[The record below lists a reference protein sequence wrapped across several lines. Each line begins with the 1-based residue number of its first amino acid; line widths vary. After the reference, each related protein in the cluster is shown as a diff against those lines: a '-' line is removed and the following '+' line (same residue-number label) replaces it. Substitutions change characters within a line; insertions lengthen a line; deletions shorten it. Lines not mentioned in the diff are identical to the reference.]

1 MQSDDLFL
9 RKFCRQRPRPPL
21 ATVNFDSK
29 RDGGV
34 RARVLA
40 GEWPPRR
47 DGEGEDGESL
57 TTPNRVSLNLRSV
70 GRGHI
75 MQRSNS
81 DVTLG
86 DLDSS
91 GKVGGKATRVVG
103 EKAGA
108 GAQGDSGVVL
118 HREYGSLSSLERQTG
133 LSGTQ
138 ELSADDQGALSPNA
152 LRFKDPFLLL
162 GLHATP
168 PEPDGFFR
176 ALSAPTGETPKPAKP
191 PKPEGLSKKAKP
203 SPPQIPQPGPYDNLG
218 GGAWVRN
225 FAHYDVQ
232 SILFDLLEAASNR
245 DSIGR
250 KKNITSGASAAS
262 TMRPLTQATPSSPSQ
277 GGGSGGGAV
286 EDPDQCLLDE
296 GDGNDN
302 ELLLSCPHFRNEMGG
317 EERAGLGHT
326 QGRGCLWLSL
336 RNPNDAVSVLEE
348 PRESHVQQQG
358 KSNYFI
364 EHADLGAHY
373 YRKYFYMKDHQNFF
387 GIDDRLGPVAISFRR
402 EEKEGSSGAQY
413 NYRII
418 FRTTELKTL
427 RGSILEE
434 SVPSAARHTTP
445 RGLSPKRL
453 LEFIIP
459 ELNLHC
465 LRLASTSPKVRDTL
479 LKLDEQ
485 GLNFQRKVGVMYCRA
500 GQSSEEDMY
509 NNESSGPAF
518 EEFLDLLGE
527 RVKLKGWEKY
537 RAQLDT
543 KTDSTGIQSLYTRY
557 QDYEVMF
564 HVSTMLPYTANN
576 TQQLLRKRH
585 IGNDIVTIV
594 FQEPG
599 ALPFTPKAIRSHFQ
613 HVFIIIQVEKSCS
626 DHTYYRVAVTRSKDI
641 PLFGPLFPK
650 GARFPRSPAFRDFL
664 LAKAVNAENAAE
676 KAEKFRSMATRTR
689 QEYLKDL
696 AENYVTTTP
705 IDSSTKF
712 PLLSLG
718 GKRKDKLKGAKGAE
732 LHSAGALVWAVRAT
746 SGNEEENGG
755 QKLPC
760 LLGVSAESVVL
771 IERYTRRVVFN
782 CCCRDVIGWKAL
794 TDSRACLDIFY
805 ERGEAVSISVMDSQ
819 AEEIREMVQRL
830 ELVTRGCE
838 AREVTPLR
846 DGVGQPGFLMSEE
859 GFVTDLQRFGYAES
873 GGLQLGAR
881 VVRLC
886 GHALVHL
893 GPEERARLL
902 RTAHKIHIT
911 VIPPDENGKPRR
923 SFSELYQKAIQDAER
938 KPGEG
943 QSGEAWVLDERE
955 EEEEEMEEEERE
967 QGEGKEAETME
978 GPAEG
983 GEAEDRPSEM
993 GQGEEDKGDQGSLF
1007 STPSL
1012 PILRATSLHD
1022 HPPNQTMEAISH
1034 SQLTR
1039 SYSLEYSRDI
1049 CGGHVYDNVG
1059 VKMEHHIYDNPEE
1072 LRDATP
1078 DLILAVR
1085 SKVPLDE
1092 EQFVG
1097 AELGEER
1104 TLASDP
1110 SLSSTRLSCLDRT
1123 ERNSRALSLHNSIT
1137 KILSENTD
1145 SSEEEWQS
1153 IADLATACRSI
1164 LEALSQEDRKAG
1176 DGTQGA
1182 DSLTDGKLKDM
1193 KDSDSPGHLEEK
1205 VSQLEDMLK
1214 RLQDD
1219 LQKPWWSD
1227 RRVLLCAAPWQEK
1240 EDKAVLQ
1247 AEVQSLRQNNQR
1259 LQEESQ
1265 STVSRLIKV
1274 TELLC
1279 NVNKPC

>member
-29 RDGGV
+29 RD
-34 RARVLA
+34 
-40 GEWPPRR
+40 
-47 DGEGEDGESL
+47 
-57 TTPNRVSLNLRSV
+57 
-70 GRGHI
+70 
-75 MQRSNS
+75 
-81 DVTLG
+81 
-86 DLDSS
+86 
-91 GKVGGKATRVVG
+91 
-103 EKAGA
+103 
-108 GAQGDSGVVL
+108 
-118 HREYGSLSSLERQTG
+118 
-133 LSGTQ
+133 
-138 ELSADDQGALSPNA
+138 
-152 LRFKDPFLLL
+152 DPFLLL

-232 SILFDLLEAASNR
+232 SILFDLLEA
-245 DSIGR
+245 
-250 KKNITSGASAAS
+250 
-262 TMRPLTQATPSSPSQ
+262 TPSSPSQ

-317 EERAGLGHT
+317 EERAGLGNT

-373 YRKYFYMKDHQNFF
+373 YRKYFYMKGEYHQNFF

-746 SGNEEENGG
+746 SGNEEETGG

-782 CCCRDVIGWKAL
+782 CCCRDVIGWKAV
-794 TDSRACLDIFY
+794 TDSRAIGGPCLDIFY

-923 SFSELYQKAIQDAER
+923 SERGERGSERWMGIEES
-938 KPGEG
+938 GEG
-943 QSGEAWVLDERE
+943 RHI
-955 EEEEEMEEEERE
+955 
-967 QGEGKEAETME
+967 ET
-978 GPAEG
+978 
-983 GEAEDRPSEM
+983 
-993 GQGEEDKGDQGSLF
+993 LF
-1007 STPSL
+1007 S
-1012 PILRATSLHD
+1012 
-1022 HPPNQTMEAISH
+1022 
-1034 SQLTR
+1034 
-1039 SYSLEYSRDI
+1039 
-1049 CGGHVYDNVG
+1049 
-1059 VKMEHHIYDNPEE
+1059 
-1072 LRDATP
+1072 
-1078 DLILAVR
+1078 
-1085 SKVPLDE
+1085 
-1092 EQFVG
+1092 
-1097 AELGEER
+1097 
-1104 TLASDP
+1104 
-1110 SLSSTRLSCLDRT
+1110 LSV
-1123 ERNSRALSLHNSIT
+1123 
-1137 KILSENTD
+1137 LSENTD

-1153 IADLATACRSI
+1153 IADLAAACRGI
-1164 LEALSQEDRKAG
+1164 LEALSQEGKKTSAG
-1176 DGTQGA
+1176 DP
-1182 DSLTDGKLKDM
+1182 L
-1193 KDSDSPGHLEEK
+1193 SPLHP
-1205 VSQLEDMLK
+1205 SQ
-1214 RLQDD
+1214 
-1219 LQKPWWSD
+1219 PWWSD

-1265 STVSRLIKV
+1265 STVSQSAPPAGLNHV
-1274 TELLC
+1274 LS
-1279 NVNKPC
+1279 

>member
-29 RDGGV
+29 RD
-34 RARVLA
+34 
-40 GEWPPRR
+40 
-47 DGEGEDGESL
+47 
-57 TTPNRVSLNLRSV
+57 
-70 GRGHI
+70 
-75 MQRSNS
+75 
-81 DVTLG
+81 
-86 DLDSS
+86 
-91 GKVGGKATRVVG
+91 
-103 EKAGA
+103 
-108 GAQGDSGVVL
+108 
-118 HREYGSLSSLERQTG
+118 
-133 LSGTQ
+133 
-138 ELSADDQGALSPNA
+138 
-152 LRFKDPFLLL
+152 DPFLLL
-162 GLHATP
+162 GLHAAP

-232 SILFDLLEAASNR
+232 SILFDLLEA
-245 DSIGR
+245 
-250 KKNITSGASAAS
+250 
-262 TMRPLTQATPSSPSQ
+262 TPSSPSQ
-277 GGGSGGGAV
+277 GGGSVGGAV

-317 EERAGLGHT
+317 EERAGLGNT
-326 QGRGCLWLSL
+326 QGRGGLWLSL

-373 YRKYFYMKDHQNFF
+373 YRKYFYMKGEYHQNFF

-543 KTDSTGIQSLYTRY
+543 KTDSTGILSLYTRY

-650 GARFPRSPAFRDFL
+650 GARFPRSAAFRDFL

-746 SGNEEENGG
+746 SGNEEETGG

-782 CCCRDVIGWKAL
+782 CCCRDVIGWKAV
-794 TDSRACLDIFY
+794 TDSRAIGGPCLDIFY

-923 SFSELYQKAIQDAER
+923 SERGVRGSERWMGIEDS
-938 KPGEG
+938 GEG
-943 QSGEAWVLDERE
+943 RHI
-955 EEEEEMEEEERE
+955 
-967 QGEGKEAETME
+967 ET
-978 GPAEG
+978 
-983 GEAEDRPSEM
+983 
-993 GQGEEDKGDQGSLF
+993 LF
-1007 STPSL
+1007 S
-1012 PILRATSLHD
+1012 
-1022 HPPNQTMEAISH
+1022 
-1034 SQLTR
+1034 
-1039 SYSLEYSRDI
+1039 
-1049 CGGHVYDNVG
+1049 
-1059 VKMEHHIYDNPEE
+1059 
-1072 LRDATP
+1072 
-1078 DLILAVR
+1078 
-1085 SKVPLDE
+1085 
-1092 EQFVG
+1092 
-1097 AELGEER
+1097 
-1104 TLASDP
+1104 
-1110 SLSSTRLSCLDRT
+1110 LSV
-1123 ERNSRALSLHNSIT
+1123 
-1137 KILSENTD
+1137 LSENTD

-1164 LEALSQEDRKAG
+1164 LEALSP
-1176 DGTQGA
+1176 
-1182 DSLTDGKLKDM
+1182 L
-1193 KDSDSPGHLEEK
+1193 SPLHP
-1205 VSQLEDMLK
+1205 SQ
-1214 RLQDD
+1214 
-1219 LQKPWWSD
+1219 PWWSD

>member
-1 MQSDDLFL
+1 MQSDDLFI
-9 RKFCRQRPRPPL
+9 RKFRRQNVRPPI
-21 ATVNFDSK
+21 AAVSFDPK
-29 RDGGV
+29 REAGV
-34 RARVLA
+34 V
-40 GEWPPRR
+40 EWPPRR
-47 DGEGEDGESL
+47 DSDGVDGDSL
-57 TTPNRVSLNLRSV
+57 TPSRVGLNLRSV

-91 GKVGGKATRVVG
+91 GKAAGKAARAAG
-103 EKAGA
+103 EKVGV
-108 GAQGDSGVVL
+108 GAQGDSGVLL
-118 HREYGSLSSLERQTG
+118 HREYGSLSSLERQTQA
-133 LSGTQ
+133 Q
-138 ELSADDQGALSPNA
+138 EVSTDEQGPLSPKA

-162 GLHATP
+162 GLQGNP

-176 ALSAPTGETPKPAKP
+176 GLSVTTGDSPKPAKP
-191 PKPEGLSKKAKP
+191 PKPEGLSKKTKP
-203 SPPQIPQPGPYDNLG
+203 GPPQIPQPGPYDNIG

-232 SILFDLLEAASNR
+232 SILFDLTEAATNR

-262 TMRPLTQATPSSPSQ
+262 QLRPLSQATPSSPAQ
-277 GGGSGGGAV
+277 GGGGNGGNAD
-286 EDPDQCLLDE
+286 DPEQSLLLDE

-302 ELLLSCPHFRNEMGG
+302 ELLLSCPHFRNETGG
-317 EERAGLGHT
+317 EEQVGLGRS
-326 QGRGCLWLSL
+326 QGRRGLWSSL
-336 RNPNDAVSVLEE
+336 RTPNDAVSVLEE

-373 YRKYFYMKDHQNFF
+373 YRKYFYMKEHQNFF
-387 GIDDRLGPVAISFRR
+387 GMDDRLGPVAISFRR

-418 FRTTELKTL
+418 FRTTEMKTL

-453 LEFIIP
+453 LEFIMP

-465 LRLASTSPKVRDTL
+465 LRLASNSPKVRDTL

-527 RVKLKGWEKY
+527 RVRLKGWEKY
-537 RAQLDT
+537 RAQLDN
-543 KTDSTGIQSLYTRY
+543 KTDSTGTHSLYTRY
-557 QDYEVMF
+557 QDYEIMF

-599 ALPFTPKAIRSHFQ
+599 ALPFTPKSIRSHFQ
-613 HVFIIIQVEKSCS
+613 HVFIIVQVHEPCT
-626 DHTYYRVAVTRSKDI
+626 DNTYYRVAVTRSKDM

-676 KAEKFRSMATRTR
+676 KSEKFRSMATRTR

-732 LHSAGALVWAVRAT
+732 LHSAGALVWAVMVS
-746 SGNEEENGG
+746 SGDEGEAGEHR
-755 QKLPC
+755 LPC

-771 IERYTRRVVFN
+771 IERCTRRVVFN
-782 CCCRDVIGWKAL
+782 CSCRDVIGWKAV
-794 TDSRACLDIFY
+794 TETKEGGPCLDIFY
-805 ERGEAVSISVMDSQ
+805 ERGESVSISVMESQ
-819 AEEIREMVQRL
+819 ADDIREVVQRL

-838 AREVTPLR
+838 ALEVTPLR
-846 DGVGQPGFLMSEE
+846 DGVGQPGFLMNEE
-859 GFVTDLQRFGYAES
+859 GFVTDLQRFCYAES
-873 GGLQLGAR
+873 GGLQLWAR

-886 GHALVHL
+886 GHSLVHL
-893 GPEERARLL
+893 SPEERTRLL

-923 SFSELYQKAIQDAER
+923 SFSELYQKAIKDAEC
-938 KPGEG
+938 KPGED

-955 EEEEEMEEEERE
+955 EEEEDE
-967 QGEGKEAETME
+967 GEVKTDEVKTGGANEVDITEVRVEAEE
-978 GPAEG
+978 
-983 GEAEDRPSEM
+983 
-993 GQGEEDKGDQGSLF
+993 GEELSCDKGQSESHYSLL
-1007 STPSL
+1007 TLPSL
-1012 PILRATSLHD
+1012 PLLRATSLQD
-1022 HPPNQTMEAISH
+1022 QPANQSPEGSA

-1039 SYSLEYSRDI
+1039 SYSLERQPSYSDT
-1049 CGGHVYDNVG
+1049 CDGHVYDNVG
-1059 VKMEHHIYDNPEE
+1059 LKVERHIYENVGE

-1078 DLILAVR
+1078 DLILAVKP
-1085 SKVPLDE
+1085 KVPLEDE
-1092 EQFVG
+1092 Q
-1097 AELGEER
+1097 
-1104 TLASDP
+1104 
-1110 SLSSTRLSCLDRT
+1110 LSCVDRA

-1137 KILSENTD
+1137 KILSETTD
-1145 SSEEEWQS
+1145 STEEEWQS

-1164 LEALSQEDRKAG
+1164 LEALSREDRKAA
-1176 DGTQGA
+1176 DPSQAGA
-1182 DSLTDGKLKDM
+1182 DQTDGKLKDS
-1193 KDSDSPGHLEEK
+1193 KESDSPGHLEEK
-1205 VSQLEDMLK
+1205 VSQLEAMLK
-1214 RLQDD
+1214 KLQDD
-1219 LQKPWWSD
+1219 LQK
-1227 RRVLLCAAPWQEK
+1227 EK

-1265 STVSRLIKV
+1265 STVARLIKV

>member
-1 MQSDDLFL
+1 MQSDDLFI
-9 RKFCRQRPRPPL
+9 RKFRRQNVRPPI
-21 ATVNFDSK
+21 ATVSFDPK
-29 RDGGV
+29 REAGV
-34 RARVLA
+34 V
-40 GEWPPRR
+40 EWPPRR
-47 DGEGEDGESL
+47 DGDGAEADSL
-57 TTPNRVSLNLRSV
+57 TPSRVGLNLRAV

-91 GKVGGKATRVVG
+91 GKAGGKAARAVG
-103 EKAGA
+103 EKVGA
-108 GAQGDSGVVL
+108 GAQGDSGVLL
-118 HREYGSLSSLERQTG
+118 HREYGSLSSLERQTQV
-133 LSGTQ
+133 Q
-138 ELSADDQGALSPNA
+138 EPIADDQGPLSPNA

-162 GLHATP
+162 GLQGNP

-176 ALSAPTGETPKPAKP
+176 GLSVSSGDSPKPAKP
-191 PKPEGLSKKAKP
+191 PKPEGLSKKSKP
-203 SPPQIPQPGPYDNLG
+203 VPPQIPQPGPYDNIG

-232 SILFDLLEAASNR
+232 SILFDLTEAATNR

-262 TMRPLTQATPSSPSQ
+262 QLRPLSQSTPSSPAQ
-277 GGGSGGGAV
+277 GGGSNGGNAD
-286 EDPDQCLLDE
+286 DPEQSLLLDE

-302 ELLLSCPHFRNEMGG
+302 ELLLSCPHFRNETGG
-317 EERAGLGHT
+317 EEQVGLGRS
-326 QGRGCLWLSL
+326 QGRRGLWSSL
-336 RNPNDAVSVLEE
+336 RTPNDAVSVLEE
-348 PRESHVQQQG
+348 PRESHVQLQG

-373 YRKYFYMKDHQNFF
+373 YRKYFYMKEHQNFF
-387 GIDDRLGPVAISFRR
+387 GMDDRLGPVAISFRR
-402 EEKEGSSGAQY
+402 EEKEGTSGAQY

-418 FRTTELKTL
+418 FRTTEMKTL

-453 LEFIIP
+453 LEFIMP

-465 LRLASTSPKVRDTL
+465 LRLASNSPKVRDTL

-527 RVKLKGWEKY
+527 RVRLKGWEKY
-537 RAQLDT
+537 RAQLDN
-543 KTDSTGIQSLYTRY
+543 KTDSTGTHSLYTRY
-557 QDYEVMF
+557 QDYEIMF

-599 ALPFTPKAIRSHFQ
+599 ALPFTPKSIRSHFQ
-613 HVFIIIQVEKSCS
+613 HVFIIVQVHEPCT
-626 DHTYYRVAVTRSKDI
+626 DNTYYRVAVTRSKDM

-676 KAEKFRSMATRTR
+676 KSEKFRSMATRTR

-732 LHSAGALVWAVRAT
+732 LHSAGALVWAVMVNSRDEWEA
-746 SGNEEENGG
+746 GEH
-755 QKLPC
+755 KLPC

-771 IERYTRRVVFN
+771 IERCTRRVVFN
-782 CCCRDVIGWKAL
+782 CSCRDVIGWKAV
-794 TDSRACLDIFY
+794 TETKEGGPCLDIFY
-805 ERGEAVSISVMDSQ
+805 ERGESVSITVMESQ
-819 AEEIREMVQRL
+819 AEEIREVVQRL

-838 AREVTPLR
+838 ALEVTPLR
-846 DGVGQPGFLMSEE
+846 DGVGQPGFLMNEE
-859 GFVTDLQRFGYAES
+859 GFVTELQRFCYAES
-873 GGLQLGAR
+873 GGLQLWAR

-886 GHALVHL
+886 GHSLVHL
-893 GPEERARLL
+893 SPEERTRLL

-923 SFSELYQKAIQDAER
+923 SFSELYLKAIKDAEC
-938 KPGEG
+938 KPGED

-955 EEEEEMEEEERE
+955 EEEEEEEEEAKEDE
-967 QGEGKEAETME
+967 QKAGGVDELDTMEVQVEAEE
-978 GPAEG
+978 G
-983 GEAEDRPSEM
+983 EDQPC
-993 GQGEEDKGDQGSLF
+993 DKEQSDRGQGSLL
-1007 STPSL
+1007 TPPSL
-1012 PILRATSLHD
+1012 PLLRATSLQD
-1022 HPPNQTMEAISH
+1022 QPANQSQEGST

-1039 SYSLEYSRDI
+1039 SFSLERQPSYSDT
-1049 CGGHVYDNVG
+1049 CDGHVYDNVG
-1059 VKMEHHIYDNPEE
+1059 VKERHIYENVGE

-1078 DLILAVR
+1078 DLILAVKP
-1085 SKVPLDE
+1085 KVPLED
-1092 EQFVG
+1092 EQFMA
-1097 AELGEER
+1097 AEFGDDKAS
-1104 TLASDP
+1104 ASDS
-1110 SLSSTRLSCLDRT
+1110 SLSSSRLSCVDRA

-1137 KILSENTD
+1137 KILSETTD
-1145 SSEEEWQS
+1145 STEEEWQS

-1164 LEALSQEDRKAG
+1164 LEALSREDRKAG
-1176 DGTQGA
+1176 DPSQGGA
-1182 DSLTDGKLKDM
+1182 DQTDGKLKDP
-1193 KDSDSPGHLEEK
+1193 KESDSPGHLEEK
-1205 VSQLEDMLK
+1205 VSQLEAMLK
-1214 RLQDD
+1214 KLQDD
-1219 LQKPWWSD
+1219 LQK
-1227 RRVLLCAAPWQEK
+1227 EK

-1265 STVSRLIKV
+1265 STVARLIKV

>member
-1 MQSDDLFL
+1 MQSDDLFI
-9 RKFCRQRPRPPL
+9 RKFRRQNVRPPI
-21 ATVNFDSK
+21 AAVSFDPK
-29 RDGGV
+29 REAGV
-34 RARVLA
+34 V
-40 GEWPPRR
+40 EWPPRR
-47 DGEGEDGESL
+47 DSDGVDGDSL
-57 TTPNRVSLNLRSV
+57 TPSRVGLNLRSV

-91 GKVGGKATRVVG
+91 GKAAGKAARAAG
-103 EKAGA
+103 EKVGV
-108 GAQGDSGVVL
+108 GAQGDSGVLL
-118 HREYGSLSSLERQTG
+118 HREYGSLSSLERQTQA
-133 LSGTQ
+133 Q
-138 ELSADDQGALSPNA
+138 EVSTDEQGPLSPKA

-162 GLHATP
+162 GLQGNP

-176 ALSAPTGETPKPAKP
+176 GLSVTTGDSPKPAKP
-191 PKPEGLSKKAKP
+191 PKPEGLSKKTKP
-203 SPPQIPQPGPYDNLG
+203 GPPQIPQPGPYDNIG

-232 SILFDLLEAASNR
+232 SILFDLTEAATNR

-262 TMRPLTQATPSSPSQ
+262 QLRPLSQATPSSPAQ
-277 GGGSGGGAV
+277 GGGGNGGNAD
-286 EDPDQCLLDE
+286 DPEQSLLLDE

-302 ELLLSCPHFRNEMGG
+302 ELLLSCPHFRNETGG
-317 EERAGLGHT
+317 EEQVGLGRS
-326 QGRGCLWLSL
+326 QGRRGLWSSL
-336 RNPNDAVSVLEE
+336 RTPNDAVSVLEE

-373 YRKYFYMKDHQNFF
+373 YRKYFYMKEHQNFF
-387 GIDDRLGPVAISFRR
+387 GMDDRLGPVAISFRR

-418 FRTTELKTL
+418 FRTTEMKTL

-453 LEFIIP
+453 LEFIMP

-465 LRLASTSPKVRDTL
+465 LRLASNSPKVRDTL

-527 RVKLKGWEKY
+527 RVRLKGWEKY
-537 RAQLDT
+537 RAQLDN
-543 KTDSTGIQSLYTRY
+543 KTDSTGTHSLYTRY
-557 QDYEVMF
+557 QDYEIMF

-599 ALPFTPKAIRSHFQ
+599 ALPFTPKSIRSHFQ
-613 HVFIIIQVEKSCS
+613 HVFIIVQVHEPCT
-626 DHTYYRVAVTRSKDI
+626 DNTYYRVAVTRSKDM

-676 KAEKFRSMATRTR
+676 KSEKFRSMATRTR

-732 LHSAGALVWAVRAT
+732 LHSAGALVWAVMVS
-746 SGNEEENGG
+746 SGDEGEAGEHR
-755 QKLPC
+755 LPC

-771 IERYTRRVVFN
+771 IERCTRRVVFN
-782 CCCRDVIGWKAL
+782 CSCRDVIGWKAV
-794 TDSRACLDIFY
+794 TETKEGGPCLDIFY
-805 ERGEAVSISVMDSQ
+805 ERGESVSISVMESQ
-819 AEEIREMVQRL
+819 ADDIREVVQRL

-838 AREVTPLR
+838 ALEVTPLR
-846 DGVGQPGFLMSEE
+846 DGVGQPGFLMNEE
-859 GFVTDLQRFGYAES
+859 GFVTDLQRFCYAES
-873 GGLQLGAR
+873 GGLQLWAR

-886 GHALVHL
+886 GHSLVHL
-893 GPEERARLL
+893 SPEERTRLL

-923 SFSELYQKAIQDAER
+923 SFSELYQKAIKDAEC
-938 KPGEG
+938 KPGED

-955 EEEEEMEEEERE
+955 EEEEDE
-967 QGEGKEAETME
+967 GEVKTDEVKTGGANEVDITEVRVEAEE
-978 GPAEG
+978 
-983 GEAEDRPSEM
+983 
-993 GQGEEDKGDQGSLF
+993 GEELSCDKGQSESHYSLL
-1007 STPSL
+1007 TLPSL
-1012 PILRATSLHD
+1012 PLLRATSLQD
-1022 HPPNQTMEAISH
+1022 QPANQSPEGSA

-1039 SYSLEYSRDI
+1039 SYSLERQPSYSDT
-1049 CGGHVYDNVG
+1049 CDGHVYDNVG
-1059 VKMEHHIYDNPEE
+1059 LKVERHIYENVGE

-1078 DLILAVR
+1078 DLILAVKP
-1085 SKVPLDE
+1085 KVPLED
-1092 EQFVG
+1092 EQFMG
-1097 AELGEER
+1097 AEFGDDKAS
-1104 TLASDP
+1104 ASDS
-1110 SLSSTRLSCLDRT
+1110 SLSSSQLSCVDRA

-1137 KILSENTD
+1137 KILSETTD
-1145 SSEEEWQS
+1145 STEEEWQS

-1164 LEALSQEDRKAG
+1164 LEALSREDRKAA
-1176 DGTQGA
+1176 DPSQAGA
-1182 DSLTDGKLKDM
+1182 DQTDGKLKDS
-1193 KDSDSPGHLEEK
+1193 KERPPRREGIAAGGHAEE
-1205 VSQLEDMLK
+1205 
-1214 RLQDD
+1214 
-1219 LQKPWWSD
+1219 
-1227 RRVLLCAAPWQEK
+1227 A
-1240 EDKAVLQ
+1240 
-1247 AEVQSLRQNNQR
+1247 
-1259 LQEESQ
+1259 
-1265 STVSRLIKV
+1265 TG
-1274 TELLC
+1274 
-1279 NVNKPC
+1279 

>member
-1219 LQKPWWSD
+1219 LQK
-1227 RRVLLCAAPWQEK
+1227 EK

>member
-29 RDGGV
+29 RD
-34 RARVLA
+34 
-40 GEWPPRR
+40 
-47 DGEGEDGESL
+47 
-57 TTPNRVSLNLRSV
+57 
-70 GRGHI
+70 
-75 MQRSNS
+75 
-81 DVTLG
+81 
-86 DLDSS
+86 
-91 GKVGGKATRVVG
+91 
-103 EKAGA
+103 
-108 GAQGDSGVVL
+108 
-118 HREYGSLSSLERQTG
+118 
-133 LSGTQ
+133 
-138 ELSADDQGALSPNA
+138 
-152 LRFKDPFLLL
+152 DPFLLL

-232 SILFDLLEAASNR
+232 SILFDLLEA
-245 DSIGR
+245 
-250 KKNITSGASAAS
+250 
-262 TMRPLTQATPSSPSQ
+262 TPSSPSQ

-317 EERAGLGHT
+317 EERAGLGNT

-373 YRKYFYMKDHQNFF
+373 YRKYFYMKGEYHQNFF

-746 SGNEEENGG
+746 SGNEEETGG

-782 CCCRDVIGWKAL
+782 CCCRDVIGWKAV
-794 TDSRACLDIFY
+794 TDSRAIGGPCLDIFY

-923 SFSELYQKAIQDAER
+923 SERRERGSERWMGIEES
-938 KPGEG
+938 GEG
-943 QSGEAWVLDERE
+943 RHI
-955 EEEEEMEEEERE
+955 
-967 QGEGKEAETME
+967 ET
-978 GPAEG
+978 
-983 GEAEDRPSEM
+983 
-993 GQGEEDKGDQGSLF
+993 LF
-1007 STPSL
+1007 S
-1012 PILRATSLHD
+1012 
-1022 HPPNQTMEAISH
+1022 
-1034 SQLTR
+1034 
-1039 SYSLEYSRDI
+1039 
-1049 CGGHVYDNVG
+1049 
-1059 VKMEHHIYDNPEE
+1059 
-1072 LRDATP
+1072 
-1078 DLILAVR
+1078 
-1085 SKVPLDE
+1085 
-1092 EQFVG
+1092 
-1097 AELGEER
+1097 
-1104 TLASDP
+1104 
-1110 SLSSTRLSCLDRT
+1110 LSV
-1123 ERNSRALSLHNSIT
+1123 
-1137 KILSENTD
+1137 LSENTD

-1153 IADLATACRSI
+1153 IADLAAACRGI
-1164 LEALSQEDRKAG
+1164 LEALSQEA
-1176 DGTQGA
+1176 TPHPPPPIP
-1182 DSLTDGKLKDM
+1182 
-1193 KDSDSPGHLEEK
+1193 SPLSPLHP
-1205 VSQLEDMLK
+1205 SQ
-1214 RLQDD
+1214 
-1219 LQKPWWSD
+1219 PWWSD

-1274 TELLC
+1274 TELLYTIDL
-1279 NVNKPC
+1279 